1 MTPFSRA
8 LCLALFTF
16 VAAAGTTHADSG
28 WSVERFHVELGVRPD
43 ASFIVTETILA
54 NFQEPRHGIYRE
66 IPIRYDVGMQV
77 YDMRFRLLDV
87 RGGQNQAMPS
97 KTTYDDDR
105 VRIRI
110 GDPEKTVTGLVE
122 YVIRYR
128 VERAILWRGNR
139 AWTGDRPIVRWNVTG
154 HDWHVPI
161 RSAAAVV
168 RLPGHVNE
176 PDMTILS
183 YTGPYGAA
191 GHDVTTGF
199 DGDRA
204 VTFTATR
211 QFEPGE
217 GLSIELTMPSALLTR
232 PSAAKELGWWLSDN
246 FPYFLIP
253 ATLLGCLGL
262 WWNRGRDQPGRGSIV
277 VEYKP
282 PDNLRPAEIGTL
294 VDERVDTRDLS
305 ATFIDLAVRGYLS
318 IHEIEEPGLFGIGAN
333 TDYKF
338 IKLRNSSGLK
348 GFERTLFDRLFS
360 GREEIRLSDLKTT
373 FHQSLGQARD
383 QIYKELTAAHY
394 FDGSP
399 HHVRSAF
406 FGFGVLLL
414 AATLVAMAV
423 IQAVM
428 LGRFFPA
435 PLIPTAIVG
444 ALILVIFSRIMPR
457 KTRQGKIAWERVKGL
472 EEFIRRAEIESI
484 QQQDRQGV
492 FEQLLPYAI
501 VMRLS
506 DRWAKAFE
514 GIYTEPPRWYHT
526 ADGRPFSTG
535 NLVGS
540 VDRSVGAMNST
551 LPTQPR
557 SAGGGSGS
565 WSSGGFSGG
574 GFSGGGFGGGGGGS
588 W

>member
-1 MTPFSRA
+1 
-8 LCLALFTF
+8 
-16 VAAAGTTHADSG
+16 VA
-28 WSVERFHVELGVRPD
+28 
-43 ASFIVTETILA
+43 
-54 NFQEPRHGIYRE
+54 Q
-66 IPIRYDVGMQV
+66 
-77 YDMRFRLLDV
+77 
-87 RGGQNQAMPS
+87 
-97 KTTYDDDR
+97 
-105 VRIRI
+105 
-110 GDPEKTVTGLVE
+110 
-122 YVIRYR
+122 
-128 VERAILWRGNR
+128 
-139 AWTGDRPIVRWNVTG
+139 
-154 HDWHVPI
+154 
-161 RSAAAVV
+161 
-168 RLPGHVNE
+168 
-176 PDMTILS
+176 
-183 YTGPYGAA
+183 
-191 GHDVTTGF
+191 
-199 DGDRA
+199 
-204 VTFTATR
+204 R
-211 QFEPGE
+211 QFP
-217 GLSIELTMPSALLTR
+217 LL
-232 PSAAKELGWWLSDN
+232 PD
-246 FPYFLIP
+246 P
-253 ATLLGCLGL
+253 
-262 WWNRGRDQPGRGSIV
+262 RDQPGRGSIV
-277 VEYKP
+277 VVYKP

-360 GREEIRLSDLKTT
+360 GREEIRLSDVKTT